1 MRTSSRWIGAALTAL
16 VGLGGC
22 GGDGP
27 APLVGPT
34 LAAAPADPLAGS
46 GLASCPIYQEERCQA
61 GRLLRCALYDP
72 GPGEFV
78 AAPDPLLER
87 VLSYDR
93 WYDLHLSPNGLT
105 AERTFNRAMPGGAPE
120 AEWSAPESFGGWA
133 GEGDAAIWTGMAL
146 VADTFRYAATGTLA
160 DYQRMEDKT
169 RALLRAF
176 EVTGVPGYLARH
188 HFLRVPPGTPPSD
201 RVMMKAAEAG
211 ALGGRDLPMEAPE
224 TIAGLPGEYATGV
237 PDGAGGLV
245 QGEPWWHG
253 HPSIDQYTGPM
264 TAFPLVYNLLRDEAL
279 KAAIV
284 HHLTCYLKRLRRLE
298 IRNLQD
304 SPQVLAELTGFFAG
318 ADARFDPDDIDLT
331 TLDTL
336 VAYYHPNLNRANAA
350 TFDRTCPD
358 DVAWRAT
365 RVIDASAMSFMS
377 DMLELA
383 ADISTTSDSMRPNGI
398 DHFYIVNVR
407 GGDASHMLHLAAM
420 AFYLTGDER
429 YWRFLEQE
437 LVGRLRA
444 PEVALT
450 MMAFRLPDWCFR
462 FYGDH
467 ITYNTHWQ
475 LLTLLRDSPLRDT
488 MLRVME
494 EEAWQKALH
503 DHRSAKFNV
512 MYASTVPA
520 TLATGR
526 DRAIE
531 EAVAQLV
538 DFGGNGGTLNAPR
551 RTYSRD
557 RQAVIDALPAGI
569 TLRCPSE
576 DERRRCEEGGDLFGV
591 PLESADI
598 SHPCDGRPGE
608 CALETGEC
616 AHALA
621 SAGLPPRLRRYADF
635 MWQRSPFDLGEQ
647 VAVEG
652 HKQSPGTDLSEPYWM
667 ARHYGILTEG
677 AGQVLAWQDMGTC
690 P

>member
-1 MRTSSRWIGAALTAL
+1 MRRTSGWAWTAICFLGAAS
-16 VGLGGC
+16 GC
-22 GGDGP
+22 GQGDP
-27 APLVGPT
+27 APRVRPT
-34 LAAAPADPLAGS
+34 IARAPADPLAG
-46 GLASCPIYQEERCQA
+46 AAVESCPIYLEERCAA
-61 GRLLRCALYDP
+61 GRLQRCALYDP
-72 GPGEFV
+72 AAGEFV

-87 VLSYDR
+87 VLSYER
-93 WYDLHLSPNGLT
+93 WYDLHMSPNGLT

-120 AEWSAPESFGGWA
+120 AEWAALDAFGGYA

-146 VADTFRYAATGTLA
+146 VADTFRYAVTGTEA
-160 DYQRMEDKT
+160 DYRRMEEKA
-169 RALLRAF
+169 RALLRDF
-176 EVTGVPGYLARH
+176 EVTGVPGYLARF
-188 HFLRVPPGTPPSD
+188 HFLRVPPGTPLTD
-201 RVMMKAAEAG
+201 RIMMKAAEAG
-211 ALGGRDLPMEAPE
+211 AMGGRDLPMEAPE
-224 TIAGLPGEYATGV
+224 AVAGLPGEYAAGV

-245 QGEPWWHG
+245 AGEPWWHG

-264 TAFPLVYNLLRDEAL
+264 TAFPLVYNLLRDEEL
-279 KAAIV
+279 KAGIV
-284 HHLTCYLKRLRRLE
+284 HHLTCYLKRLRRME
-298 IRNLQD
+298 IRSLQA
-304 SPQVLAELTGFFAG
+304 SPEVLSELTGFFAG

-336 VAYYHPNLNRANAA
+336 VAYYHPNLNRENAA

-358 DVAWRAT
+358 DLAWTAS
-365 RVIDASAMSFMS
+365 RVIDASSMSFMS

-398 DHFYIVNVR
+398 DHFYLVNVR

-429 YWRFLEQE
+429 YWRFLEEE

-475 LLTLLRDSPLRDT
+475 LLTLLGDSPLRDS

-503 DHRSAKFNV
+503 DHKSSKFNV

-520 TLATGR
+520 ALASDR

-531 EAVAQLV
+531 EAVAQLE
-538 DFGGNGGTLNAPR
+538 DFGGNGGALLAPR

-557 RQAVIDALPAGI
+557 RQAVIDALPAGT

-576 DERRRCEEGGDLFGV
+576 DERRRCEEAGDLFGV
-591 PLESADI
+591 PLESSDI
-598 SHPCDGRPGE
+598 SYPCDGRPGE
-608 CALETGEC
+608 CPLETGEC
-616 AHALA
+616 ALALA
-621 SAGLPPRLRRYADF
+621 SDGLPPRLRRYADF
-635 MWQRSPFDLGEQ
+635 MWQRSPFDLGES

-667 ARHYGILTEG
+667 ARYHRFLTEG
-677 AGQVLAWQDMGTC
+677 EGQVLAWQDAGAC